1 MTPSLDGRR
10 FGGPQTTSLRE
21 DREGIVT
28 GTYAGGPVVAGTL
41 AGRRDGRDLSYAFAH
56 LTSAGQSV
64 TGTCEARVEALPDGS
79 VRLHET
85 YAMQPGGSGTAVLEE
100 LPGPRWVRVR
110 VAHPSRSLEDA
121 VAFYGGLLSLPVD
134 GPYDSAPY
142 RLVFIGLPGGGQLEL
157 TEGGPAPVPATVD
170 DLLVLYVPTAA
181 DVAAVRD
188 ALVDAGVALE
198 RAHNP
203 YWQQMGVTVR
213 DPDGRLVVVAQLP
226 G

>member
-10 FGGPQTTSLRE
+10 FGGGLSLRE

-28 GTYAGGPVVAGTL
+28 GTYAGGAVVAGTL
-41 AGRRDGRDLSYAFAH
+41 AGRRDGRDLEYGFAH
-56 LTSAGQSV
+56 LTTAGQSV
-64 TGTCEARVEALPDGS
+64 TGTVEARVEALPDGS
-79 VRLHET
+79 VQLVL
-85 YAMQPGGSGTAVLEE
+85 AGGPVLEE

-110 VAHPSRSLEDA
+110 VAHPTRSIAEC
-121 VAFYGGLLSLPVD
+121 VEFYGGLLSLPVD

-142 RLVFIGLPGGGQLEL
+142 RLVFFALPGGGQLEL
-157 TEGGPAPVPATVD
+157 TEGAPAPVPATVD

-181 DVAAVRD
+181 DVASLRSS
-188 ALVDAGVALE
+188 LQDAGVALE
-198 RAHNP
+198 VAHNP
-203 YWQQMGVTVR
+203 YWERMGVTVR